1 MGGWGNRAHGTACCV
16 PWYLWGPSELE
27 DVVDEPREA
36 CKAFSS
42 TTSSKR
48 ERMRYWSSR
57 ITCVRHPVQHYSH
70 QIFSSEILHLM
81 GTCTS
86 CAGDT
91 GEFSEDTTVLLNIT
105 NVSMTTALCEETV
118 GLCS

>member
-1 MGGWGNRAHGTACCV
+1 M
-16 PWYLWGPSELE
+16 
-27 DVVDEPREA
+27 VDDPREA
-36 CKAFSS
+36 LKAFSS

-48 ERMRYWSSR
+48 ERMRYGSSG
-57 ITCVRHPVQHYSH
+57 TAFVSPPVQRYSPY
-70 QIFSSEILHLM
+70 IFSSEILELV

-91 GEFSEDTTVLLNIT
+91 GEFSEDTTVLLNIS
-105 NVSMTTALCEETV
+105 VTTALCKEIV